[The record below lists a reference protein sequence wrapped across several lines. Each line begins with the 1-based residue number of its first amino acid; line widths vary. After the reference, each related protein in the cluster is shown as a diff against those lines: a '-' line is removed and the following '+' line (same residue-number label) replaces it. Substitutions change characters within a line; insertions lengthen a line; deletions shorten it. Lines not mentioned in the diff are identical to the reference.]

1 MKKYTFILLFLAVY
15 ANSFAQTILNQFP
28 LELKR
33 SSEYFQI
40 LNGENEQKEYFAYIT
55 DKKKC
60 TLLKYNS
67 ALFFKDSLSIS
78 RPDNEYDFMAGMTF
92 SNKGNPQ
99 VYWASNDYKKIKLID
114 FDLENHSTSYLD
126 YENDFNREKIIDA
139 FTADNV
145 FFILSI
151 TTDNKLRFTHFSNSG
166 KNEQVIDL
174 GTNNTENGNSVDN
187 NLLSSIFDFGLTKIE
202 TNLFTPL
209 YIATAKVKRYLSGS
223 KYVLSFDLNNQT
235 SLLTINLNDFSVAK
249 EAFPYDNLG
258 KNSGSNSFLHND
270 VLYQLTVN
278 KNALSLN
285 AIDLNTKIVLET
297 YRTNANED
305 IAFKNSPL
313 LLVSENGK
321 SRVLKKTSKM
331 LSKIDEESIGLSIY
345 SSPNY
350 NLFTIGGV
358 RQVVSSG
365 NMLLGFGLSLGGAM
379 GGTTVDIGGIIDAD
393 QQQSLYFESF
403 FDPNFK
409 HLNTPFRPLYI
420 DALSDF
426 LNQNNPIIYNSYP
439 FQDYIILNYYDK
451 KSNEFVMRKF
461 EDVRD

>member
-1 MKKYTFILLFLAVY
+1 M
-15 ANSFAQTILNQFP
+15 
-28 LELKR
+28 
-33 SSEYFQI
+33 
-40 LNGENEQKEYFAYIT
+40 
-55 DKKKC
+55 
-60 TLLKYNS
+60 
-67 ALFFKDSLSIS
+67 
-78 RPDNEYDFMAGMTF
+78 
-92 SNKGNPQ
+92 
-99 VYWASNDYKKIKLID
+99 
-114 FDLENHSTSYLD
+114 
-126 YENDFNREKIIDA
+126 
-139 FTADNV
+139 
-145 FFILSI
+145 
-151 TTDNKLRFTHFSNSG
+151 
-166 KNEQVIDL
+166 
-174 GTNNTENGNSVDN
+174 
-187 NLLSSIFDFGLTKIE
+187 
-202 TNLFTPL
+202 
-209 YIATAKVKRYLSGS
+209 
-223 KYVLSFDLNNQT
+223 
-235 SLLTINLNDFSVAK
+235 
-249 EAFPYDNLG
+249 
-258 KNSGSNSFLHND
+258 
-270 VLYQLTVN
+270 YQLTVN

-365 NMLLGFGLSLGGAM
+365 NILLGFGLSLGGAM

-409 HLNTPFRPLYI
+409 HIITPFRPLYI